1 MLLVVLFASMF
12 AFWVLP
18 NLVVASSN
26 LVRTV
31 LCCSANR
38 FLPLQVARND
48 DGESADGLVHHGEA
62 V

>member
-12 AFWVLP
+12 AFGG
-18 NLVVASSN
+18 VAKPRGGLKQPSSH
-26 LVRTV
+26 
-31 LCCSANR
+31 CANR